1 MPADVKGKYDCWIL
15 VKVQGPFYVAGSD
28 KENKL
33 FLARVLLI
41 PLK

>member
-15 VKVQGPFYVAGSD
+15 VKVQGPFYVAGSA

-33 FLARVLLI
+33 FLAKGLLV